1 MTNGDFV
8 DPLQIFQKVRA
19 KKARKAHNN
28 NRNLNESDVSYSS
41 GAPGHDAFGAPDREK
56 TPPAAQTI
64 APELPTSLP
73 YIDMSDWDITSAPER
88 EWAVENRIPMYQ
100 PHLTTGHGAIGK
112 SLVELTRAVAHVLG
126 KPWLGMPVRQ
136 GPVIYVS
143 AEDDEDEL
151 HRRLEAILRYYGAT
165 FADLKGKLRS
175 ISYAGEDCILC
186 ASNKNGIIQPTNLFK
201 RLLADAV
208 RIRPVSVFI
217 DTLTDVYAGNE
228 IDRNQT
234 TQFVKLLQRMAMKA
248 RCSVSILAHPSNA
261 GMTTGSGISGSTGWH
276 NKVRSRLYMH
286 TPPAEGKEIDSGVR
300 EIQFLKNNYGR
311 QGEAI
316 QVQWKDG
323 VFVLENTADNDLK
336 KRAQDRKVDLR
347 FLELLARYEQQ
358 GRPLSDRPNSP
369 SNYAPKVF
377 AQETEGEKFGQ
388 SLYRDAM
395 NRLFRNNEIHLAES
409 GPPSKRIRYI
419 ARGRRPS

>member
-1 MTNGDFV
+1 MCPTLAG
-8 DPLQIFQKVRA
+8 P
-19 KKARKAHNN
+19 
-28 NRNLNESDVSYSS
+28 
-41 GAPGHDAFGAPDREK
+41 PGHDAFGAPDREK

-64 APELPTSLP
+64 APELPPSLP

-358 GRPLSDRPNSP
+358 GRPLSDRPNSFTVQLRP
-369 SNYAPKVF
+369 ESLR
-377 AQETEGEKFGQ
+377 TGDRGGEVWPEP
-388 SLYRDAM
+388 L
-395 NRLFRNNEIHLAES
+395 S
-409 GPPSKRIRYI
+409 GRHEPAVPQ
-419 ARGRRPS
+419 